1 MLINGEKKMST
12 IMLKPYQSNIVT
24 LSANFVDQFM
34 PKARGEYVKVY
45 ITILRYIQCGEDGVT
60 TKFMADILGLLETDV
75 LGALEYWHEVGLISL
90 NTIDGHGNFSIEI
103 KESQALI
110 QPYGRNQEKI
120 DSFSSPALPTNQA
133 PLKEQKEDIVD
144 PMLKEIS
151 MLMGRPLSSADAE
164 KFLYFKEKY
173 HFPEEVIILL
183 VQHCVLKGKT
193 NMRYIETV
201 AINWESRGFKTVQL
215 AQENIKQHEDKWLN
229 YRKVLTYL
237 GISDKDVAKPQED
250 LLEKWFYTYGFTT
263 EMILKACDI
272 SFNTLG
278 KVEMGYINGI
288 LRTWEKDKI
297 KTLEDVSKNELK
309 PRKNKSR
316 KQPEKDFTEREYDYD
331 DLERKLLGWDK

>member
-1 MLINGEKKMST
+1 MERRKMST

-24 LSANFVDQFM
+24 LSANFVDHFM

-45 ITILRYIQCGEDGVT
+45 VTILRYIQCGEDGVT
-60 TKFMADILGLLETDV
+60 TKFMAEILGLLETDV

-90 NTIDGHGNFSIEI
+90 NAIDGHGNFSIEI

-110 QPYGRNQEKI
+110 QPYGRNQEK
-120 DSFSSPALPTNQA
+120 DEVLNYTTSTPENSPIPE
-133 PLKEQKEDIVD
+133 KEQREDIID

-173 HFPEEVIILL
+173 RFPEEVIILL

-201 AINWESRGFKTVQL
+201 AINWESRGFKTIEL
-215 AQENIKQHEDKWLN
+215 AQENIKNHEDKWLN

-237 GISDKDVAKPQED
+237 GISDKDVPKPQED
-250 LLEKWFYTYGFTT
+250 LLEKWFYSYGFTT
-263 EMILKACDI
+263 DMILKACDI

>member
-1 MLINGEKKMST
+1 MST
-12 IMLKPYQSNIVT
+12 IMLKPYQPNIVT
-24 LSANFVDQFM
+24 LSANFVDHFM
-34 PKARGEYVKVY
+34 PQARGEYVKVY
-45 ITILRYIQCGEDGVT
+45 ITILRYIQSGEDGVT
-60 TKFMADILGLLETDV
+60 TKFMAEILGLLETDV
-75 LGALEYWHEVGLISL
+75 LKALEYWHEVGLISL
-90 NTIDGHGNFSIEI
+90 NAIDGHGNLSIEI

-110 QPYGRNQEKI
+110 QPYGRNQNKTEF
-120 DSFSSPALPTNQA
+120 DTPSSSQVP
-133 PLKEQKEDIVD
+133 EQKEEIID

-173 HFPEEVIILL
+173 HFPEEVIILM

-201 AINWESRGFKTVQL
+201 AINWESRGVKTAQL
-215 AQENIKQHEDKWLN
+215 AQENIKNHEDKWLN

-237 GISDKDVAKPQED
+237 GINDKDVPKPQED
-250 LLEKWFYTYGFTT
+250 LLEKWFYSYGFTS

-288 LRTWEKDKI
+288 LRTWQKDDI

-309 PRKNKSR
+309 PRKNKSK
-316 KQPEKDFTEREYDYD
+316 KQIEKDFTEREYDYD

>member
-1 MLINGEKKMST
+1 MST

-24 LSANFVDQFM
+24 LSANFVDHFM
-34 PKARGEYVKVY
+34 PQARGEYVKVY
-45 ITILRYIQCGEDGVT
+45 ITILRYIQSGEDGVT
-60 TKFMADILGLLETDV
+60 TKFMAEILGLLETDV
-75 LGALEYWHEVGLISL
+75 LRAMEYWHEVGLISL
-90 NTIDGHGNFSIEI
+90 TTIDGHGNLSIEI
-103 KESQALI
+103 KESQVLI
-110 QPYGRNQEKI
+110 QPYGRNQNKTEFEA
-120 DSFSSPALPTNQA
+120 SPSSPEP
-133 PLKEQKEDIVD
+133 EQKNEIID

-173 HFPEEVIILL
+173 HFPEEVIILM

-201 AINWESRGFKTVQL
+201 AINWESRGVKTTQL
-215 AQENIKQHEDKWLN
+215 AQENIKDHEDKWLN

-237 GISDKDVAKPQED
+237 GINDKDVPKPQED
-250 LLEKWFYTYGFTT
+250 LLEKWFYTYGFST

-288 LRTWEKDKI
+288 LRTWQKDDI

-309 PRKNKSR
+309 PRKTKSK

>member
-1 MLINGEKKMST
+1 MST
-12 IMLKPYQSNIVT
+12 IMLRPFKSNIVT
-24 LSANFVDQFM
+24 LSAHFVDYFM

-45 ITILRYIQCGEDGVT
+45 ITLLRYTQLGEDGVT
-60 TKFMADILGLLETDV
+60 STFLAEILGLLETDV
-75 LGALEYWHEVGLISL
+75 LKALEYWNEVGLIALS
-90 NTIDGHGNFSIEI
+90 TIDAYGNLSIEI
-103 KESQALI
+103 RESQAIANPFLNK
-110 QPYGRNQEKI
+110 PEGREKNET
-120 DSFSSPALPTNQA
+120 SA
-133 PLKEQKEDIVD
+133 PKDEPEKTTETRN
-144 PMLKEIS
+144 PMLQEIS

-173 HFPEEVIILL
+173 GFPEEVIILL

-201 AINWESRGFKTVQL
+201 AINWDSQGIKSSEL
-215 AQENIKQHEDKWLN
+215 AQQNIKKHEDKWQN

-237 GISDKDVAKPQED
+237 GISDKDVPKPQED

-288 LRTWEKDKI
+288 LRSWLKDEI
-297 KTLEDVSKNELK
+297 KTLQDIEKNEQK
-309 PRKNKSR
+309 PRKSKPKKSLN
-316 KQPEKDFTEREYDYD
+316 KDFTEREYDYD